1 MTRSL
6 RTGGKTLMAGTRTDI
21 RLQCEPESKKR
32 GKEVGHHAR
41 SAVSHPFLLS
51 INSDLKKQLTIK
63 LEEKNL
69 AIKHQF
75 SLAHKRHLM

>member
-21 RLQCEPESKKR
+21 RLQCEPESRKR
-32 GKEVGHHAR
+32 GKEVSHRAR

-51 INSDLKKQLTIK
+51 IKSDLKKIIIIK
-63 LEEKNL
+63 
-69 AIKHQF
+69 IIM
-75 SLAHKRHLM
+75 R